1 MSKIKLI
8 LWSRRRYIKGKFGP
22 VAGFCT
28 GVDGHSDPGKD
39 LFNLVWLKT
48 NDQI

>member
-1 MSKIKLI
+1 MVLESLD
-8 LWSRRRYIKGKFGP
+8 SSSDRF

-39 LFNLVWLKT
+39 LFNLAWLKT